1 MTLSLVAQNQSEP
14 ASALVTLAPLLLI
27 FVAMYFLMIR
37 PQRRRMMQQR
47 QLLESLEVGDEVV
60 TVGGMLGVIREIDDE
75 FLTLEVS
82 PGTQVRVIRSAVAR
96 KLVFDDEEEIGEE
109 SSEEATDER

>member
-1 MTLSLVAQNQSEP
+1 MTLALIAQQSEP
-14 ASALVTLAPLLLI
+14 TSALVTLAPLLLI

-47 QLLESLEVGDEVV
+47 QLLESLEVGDEVI
-60 TVGGMLGVIREIDDE
+60 TVGGVLGVIREIDDE

-82 PGTQVRVIRSAVAR
+82 PGTQIRVLRSAVAR
-96 KLVFDDEEEIGEE
+96 KLVFDDEEELGEE

>member
-1 MTLSLVAQNQSEP
+1 MTLSFIAQNQSEP
-14 ASALVTLAPLLLI
+14 GSALVTLLPLVLI
-27 FVAMYFLMIR
+27 FVALYFLMIR

-60 TVGGMLGVIREIDDE
+60 TVGGVLGVIREIDDDQ
-75 FLTLEVS
+75 LTLEVA
-82 PGTQVRVIRSAVAR
+82 PHTQIRVLRRAIAQ
-96 KLVFDDEEEIGEE
+96 KLVFDDEEGLDEE

>member
-1 MTLSLVAQNQSEP
+1 MTLALIAQNQSEP
-14 ASALVTLAPLLLI
+14 ANALVTLAPLLLI

-47 QLLESLEVGDEVV
+47 ELLESLEVGDEVI
-60 TVGGMLGVIREIDDE
+60 TVGGVLGVIREIDDE
-75 FLTLEVS
+75 YLTLEVS
-82 PGTQVRVIRSAVAR
+82 PGTQIRIVRSAVAR
-96 KLVFDDEEEIGEE
+96 KLVFDDEEELGEE

>member
-1 MTLSLVAQNQSEP
+1 MTLSLIAQNQSEP

-47 QLLESLEVGDEVV
+47 QLLESLEVGDEVI
-60 TVGGMLGVIREIDDE
+60 TVGGVLGVIREIDDE

-82 PGTQVRVIRSAVAR
+82 PGTQIRVIRSAVAR

>member
-1 MTLSLVAQNQSEP
+1 MTLSLIAQNQSEP
-14 ASALVTLAPLLLI
+14 ANALVTLAPLLLI

-47 QLLESLEVGDEVV
+47 ELLESLEVGDEVI
-60 TVGGMLGVIREIDDE
+60 TVGGVLGVIREIDDE
-75 FLTLEVS
+75 YLTLEVS
-82 PGTQVRVIRSAVAR
+82 PDTHVRILRSAVAR
-96 KLVFDDEEEIGEE
+96 KLVYDDEEELGEE